1 MKDENHIIHYIYEP
15 SGILPPF
22 GDNCLDYSE
31 TYGNEITLFFFFINF
46 LFIFFSDENKGIIS
60 GLSFVVMSCNGG
72 YFLNGIAVHQYWYEV
87 SKKGSLKND

>member
-1 MKDENHIIHYIYEP
+1 MKDEKHIIHYIYEP

-31 TYGNEITLFFFFINF
+31 TYGNEITSFFFFHQF
-46 LFIFFSDENKGIIS
+46 LISFLGEDEDIIS

-87 SKKGSLKND
+87 SIKIIVKK